1 MVLVIANLNNV
12 ALGVTSFVILWNNLT
27 LLPKPLRPKWYNQ
40 VGIITCGVFY
50 LGLSVLVFIATISP
64 LLVPKPT

>member
-1 MVLVIANLNNV
+1 
-12 ALGVTSFVILWNNLT
+12 VTSFVILWNNLT

-64 LLVPKPT
+64 LLVPQST